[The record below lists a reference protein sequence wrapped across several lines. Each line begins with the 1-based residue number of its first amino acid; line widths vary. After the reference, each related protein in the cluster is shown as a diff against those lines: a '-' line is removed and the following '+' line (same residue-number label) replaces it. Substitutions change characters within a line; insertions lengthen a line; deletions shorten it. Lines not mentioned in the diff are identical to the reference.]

1 MNVYVFSFFRK
12 SVEVR
17 EEMKTAQRL
26 LVKNTELANHTA
38 EQGNIK
44 LIVRLL
50 INFNYEQMIILFCL
64 LRIFFL
70 ILVFATKFFNFTDV
84 CEGQISFYP

>member
-1 MNVYVFSFFRK
+1 MYVYFFFRK

-50 INFNYEQMIILFCL
+50 IYFNYQKMIIS
-64 LRIFFL
+64 FF
-70 ILVFATKFFNFTDV
+70 V
-84 CEGQISFYP
+84 C

>member
-1 MNVYVFSFFRK
+1 MYFFFRK

-50 INFNYEQMIILFCL
+50 NNFNYEQMIISFCL
-64 LRIFFL
+64 LSIFFL
-70 ILVFATKFFNFTDV
+70 ILVFAKKFLILPMFVKVRYRFILN
-84 CEGQISFYP
+84 